1 MGPYNLSTAAARFQQ
16 KKTDARHLWTGW
28 PYFTSYLSNN
38 LELKF
43 HIAHAGKY
51 CLRRLL
57 LFISLAECVT
67 DYLYNFLDQFT
78 N

>member
-1 MGPYNLSTAAARFQQ
+1 MGPYNLSTAAARFQ
-16 KKTDARHLWTGW
+16 KKTDTRRLGPGW
-28 PYFTSYLSNN
+28 PYFTCYLRSH

-51 CLRRLL
+51 CLHRLL
-57 LFISLAECVT
+57 LFISFGECVT
-67 DYLYNFLDQFT
+67 DCMYNLLGLVT